1 MYKSQPIDNLAKLG
15 LPTNLDA
22 ERFVLGSAIL
32 DDAMLPD
39 LQASLRPD
47 DFSTEAHKTIIIRMN
62 EMTQRGDKVDRI
74 TLVNE
79 LMRQGELE
87 KCGGITYLTSLD
99 DQIPRLP
106 NIDSYLKIVREKS
119 ILRQTIY
126 ACESLKQEC
135 LAQSD
140 SSEALLSRGERLL
153 SDIQGRLAE
162 DSEFKTPEEIVAEAG
177 GVDAYFR
184 SRRVPG
190 LVTDWERLNSAT
202 RGFQPGHLIVLAGRT
217 STGKSAVAA
226 NLAVQIARRGV
237 GVAFF
242 SLEMDRVEVNDRLM
256 ALSGGCKFADLRGTD
271 RNLVSQAVRANASL
285 PIYIRDMTG
294 CTAAAIHAKVRKLR
308 NTKGIGLVIV
318 DYLQLLSPAGKF
330 ENRTQEVSAMT
341 RALKIAAGDLRIPFV
356 VLSQLK
362 RAEGTAPNRRP
373 QLPDLRE
380 SGSIEQD
387 ANMVIFIHSERGYE
401 EYMPGEPADALL
413 IIAKQRN
420 GPKVDIRMQFWPDR
434 GLFSE
439 AQQ

>member
-1 MYKSQPIDNLAKLG
+1 MYKSQPTDHLAKLG

-22 ERFVLGSAIL
+22 ERLVIGSAIL
-32 DDAMLPD
+32 DDNFLPD
-39 LQASLRPD
+39 LQASLKPE

-62 EMTQRGDKVDRI
+62 EMTQRGDKVDNI

-79 LMRQGELE
+79 LIKVGELQ
-87 KCGGITYLTSLD
+87 KCGGISYIASLD

-106 NIDSYLKIVREKS
+106 NIDSYIKIVREKS
-119 ILRQTIY
+119 ILRQVIY
-126 ACESLKQEC
+126 ACDGLMKEC

-140 SSEALLSRGERLL
+140 SSESLLARGERVL

-162 DSEFKTPEEIVAEAG
+162 DSEFRTPGEIVADAG
-177 GVDAYFR
+177 GLDAYLR

-190 LVTDWERLNSAT
+190 LTTDWEGLNRAT
-202 RGFQPGHLIVLAGRT
+202 RGFQPGHLVVIAART
-217 STGKSAVAA
+217 SVGKSALAS
-226 NLAVQIARRGV
+226 NIAVQAARKGI

-242 SLEMDRVEVNDRLM
+242 SLEMDRTEVNDRLM
-256 ALSGGCKFADLRGTD
+256 ALSGGCKFADLRGND
-271 RNLVSQAVRANASL
+271 RKLISHAARTNDPL

-294 CTAAAIHAKVRKLR
+294 CTGAAIHAKVRKLR

-341 RALKIAAGDLRIPFV
+341 RALKIAAGDLKVPIL
-356 VLSQLK
+356 VLSQLSRTEK
-362 RAEGTAPNRRP
+362 TAPNRRP
-373 QLPDLRE
+373 QLADLRE

-387 ANMVIFIHSERGYE
+387 ANMVLFIHAERGYE
-401 EYMPGEPADALL
+401 EYIPGEPADALL

-434 GLFSE
+434 GLFTE
-439 AQQ
+439 AA